1 MNKKE
6 MKQFIQEEIKSILEN
21 NIVLDPYLLAD
32 WVEEKVN
39 LLDGEDI
46 YNGQSIP
53 MILNFLRNG
62 RPSQVY
68 IKSIIQNLVSLGFP
82 ITQYQFKKQEKLK
95 PSSSAMVSGPT
106 EPSKGYM
113 GSSWTGD

>member
-1 MNKKE
+1 

-68 IKSIIQNLVSLGFP
+68 IKSIIQNLVSLGFDVNME
-82 ITQYQFKKQEKLK
+82 TFKLKSDPK

>member
-1 MNKKE
+1 MN
-6 MKQFIQEEIKSILEN
+6 L
-21 NIVLDPYLLAD
+21 YL
-32 WVEEKVN
+32 N
-39 LLDGEDI
+39 QDI
-46 YNGQSIP
+46 SVMVPN
-53 MILNFLRNG
+53 LRNG

-68 IKSIIQNLVSLGFP
+68 IKSIIQNLVSLGFDVNME
-82 ITQYQFKKQEKLK
+82 TFKLKSDPK